1 MFLSVS
7 VALSDGPQV
16 SLESGILSSGG
27 SSESR
32 QANSRYSSLFTL
44 WFLND
49 NGL

>member
-7 VALSDGPQV
+7 VASSDGPQV
-16 SLESGILSSGG
+16 SLESDILSSGG
-27 SSESR
+27 PSESR
-32 QANSRYSSLFTL
+32 QASSRYSSLFTL